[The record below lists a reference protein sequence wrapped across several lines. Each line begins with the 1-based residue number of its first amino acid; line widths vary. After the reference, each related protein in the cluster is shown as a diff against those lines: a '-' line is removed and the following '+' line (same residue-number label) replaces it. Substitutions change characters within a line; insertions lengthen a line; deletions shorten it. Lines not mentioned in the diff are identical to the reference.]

1 MVLFAIVFNTSMAK
15 QLPMVEIVILF
26 IHILG
31 LFAIVIPLL
40 VMAPSRNSGRT
51 ALLDFYNGGN
61 WSTVGLATM
70 IGLLTPLGSML
81 GFDCAVH
88 MCRILHPGLR
98 GRVRQLINDSR
109 RNQRRFRHPPKIYF
123 LGCSPQCHPWIPS
136 SLHALLHN
144 YRSLGHT

>member
-1 MVLFAIVFNTSMAK
+1 MIAVVVFAIIFNTSMAK

-40 VMAPSRNSGRT
+40 VMAPSRNSGRV

-88 MCRILHPGLR
+88 MCRIPNPGH
-98 GRVRQLINDSR
+98 R
-109 RNQRRFRHPPKIYF
+109 RTIRW
-123 LGCSPQCHPWIPS
+123 L
-136 SLHALLHN
+136 
-144 YRSLGHT
+144 TD

>member
-1 MVLFAIVFNTSMAK
+1 MAK
-15 QLPMVEIVILF
+15 QLPMVEIIILV

-40 VMAPSRNSGRT
+40 VMAPSRNSGRV

-88 MCRILHPGLR
+88 MCKLPHPGQR
-98 GRVRQLINDSR
+98 KTVRQLIDYSR
-109 RNQRRFRHPPKIYF
+109 RDQRRF
-123 LGCSPQCHPWIPS
+123 
-136 SLHALLHN
+136 
-144 YRSLGHT
+144 